1 MDAILLILYLAVVV
15 VSYKG
20 AVILLDKSDLL

>member
-1 MDAILLILYLAVVV
+1 MNAVLLILYVAVVV

-20 AVILLDKSDLL
+20 ALFALKKSDLL

>member
-1 MDAILLILYLAVVV
+1 MDALLLILYVAVVV

>member
-1 MDAILLILYLAVVV
+1 MNAVLLILYVVLII

-20 AVILLDKSDLL
+20 ALIVLKKSDLL

>member
-1 MDAILLILYLAVVV
+1 MSAVLLILYVILII

-20 AVILLDKSDLL
+20 IMIALKKTDLL

>member
-1 MDAILLILYLAVVV
+1 MTAILLILYVAVVV

-20 AVILLDKSDLL
+20 AVYALKKVDKL

>member
-1 MDAILLILYLAVVV
+1 MNALLLILYVAVVI

-20 AVILLDKSDLL
+20 ALILLDKSDLL